1 MRRNPKGTKTT
12 GLQRAKFGLPAID
25 DLVTPE
31 PAPQK
36 LVNDK
41 VPSSF
46 VTRVTPHLSEGDVH
60 SIFLNNSSTLPFAV
74 LHYLRIWETLD
85 RRCVAW
91 PIPDSKQPRLRSNHV
106 MIIAICIAIHGP
118 R

>member
-12 GLQRAKFGLPAID
+12 GLQRAKFGLPAVD

-41 VPSSF
+41 VPRSF

-60 SIFLNNSSTLPFAV
+60 SIFFKQRFDFTFRGSALPADLGNSRSA
-74 LHYLRIWETLD
+74 LRGL
-85 RRCVAW
+85 A
-91 PIPDSKQPRLRSNHV
+91 DS
-106 MIIAICIAIHGP
+106 
-118 R
+118 